1 MPLAQQGSR
10 QHTSS
15 GTGSTTTGTTSSHEN
30 PNSITELRS
39 KSRRT
44 NNAPGWGGDWST
56 LFWAHTDPQSAL
68 EGIREETLK
77 RICSHVMS
85 EHNYHK
91 KRQDTKRHSTKTWKH
106 LAFQPVETTAMAAA
120 SNNNNTTTTIT
131 ATTSAST
138 FSKAKIASVD

>member
-44 NNAPGWGGDWST
+44 NNAPGWGGGVTGQRFSGRIQIHSPRWK
-56 LFWAHTDPQSAL
+56 AYV
-68 EGIREETLK
+68 RK
-77 RICSHVMS
+77 R
-85 EHNYHK
+85 
-91 KRQDTKRHSTKTWKH
+91 
-106 LAFQPVETTAMAAA
+106 
-120 SNNNNTTTTIT
+120 
-131 ATTSAST
+131 
-138 FSKAKIASVD
+138 

>member
-1 MPLAQQGSR
+1 MR
-10 QHTSS
+10 
-15 GTGSTTTGTTSSHEN
+15 
-30 PNSITELRS
+30 
-39 KSRRT
+39 
-44 NNAPGWGGDWST
+44 PGGGGGGDWST